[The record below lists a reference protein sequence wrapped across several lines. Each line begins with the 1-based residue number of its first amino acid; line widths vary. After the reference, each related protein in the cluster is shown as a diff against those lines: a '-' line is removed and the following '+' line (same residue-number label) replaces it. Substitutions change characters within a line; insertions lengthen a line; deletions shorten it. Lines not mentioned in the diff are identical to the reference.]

1 MNIFVN
7 LLFEFLRKIVL
18 FSFGMSKFIFMIC
31 DSSYI
36 TFMIVFIINKKVIMK
51 YITHY

>member
-7 LLFEFLRKIVL
+7 MPFEFWEKLYY
-18 FSFGMSKFIFMIC
+18 FHFGTTKFISMVYDF
-31 DSSYI
+31 SYI
-36 TFMIVFIINKKVIMK
+36 TFMIVFIINKKMIMK